1 MKRSRLLGLAGAV
14 ALALFAL
21 LAGEYSTFDWLELR
35 RRVATERAAVQG
47 LASEIDSLERAARA
61 FETSAA
67 EQERVAREDFG
78 MIRDG
83 EILYRLVPERR

>member
-1 MKRSRLLGLAGAV
+1 VKHRRLVALAGLL

-21 LAGEYSTFDWLELR
+21 LGGEYSTFDWFTLR
-35 RRVATERAAVQG
+35 GQVRGEQAAVRD
-47 LASEIDSLERAARA
+47 LEAEVDSLERVLRE
-61 FETSAA
+61 FEGSTA

-83 EILYRLVPERR
+83 EILYRFVPKQ